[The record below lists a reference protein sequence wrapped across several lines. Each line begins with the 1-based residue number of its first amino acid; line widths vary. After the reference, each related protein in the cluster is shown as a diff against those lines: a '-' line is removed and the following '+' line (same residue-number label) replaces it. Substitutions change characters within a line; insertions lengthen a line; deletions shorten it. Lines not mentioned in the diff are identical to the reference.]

1 MTCTFSDF
9 EFDKNGWCKQAKL
22 IHSPN
27 FDSRPDASR
36 VDLLVVHSI
45 SLPPGHFGGPHIIE
59 LFTNRLD
66 FSAHPYF
73 NQLRGMKVSAHFL
86 ITRTGELVQFVSTHN
101 RAWHAGTSTFGGR
114 ERCNDF
120 SIGVE
125 LEGTDHS
132 AFTEVQYAV
141 LAGLSRALLEQHPLT
156 AVVGHEHIA
165 PVRKTDPGPL
175 FDWLQYRSLLSMHAP
190 DLAKTLRFP

>member
-101 RAWHAGTSTFGGR
+101 RAWHAGKSFWRGITDINSA
-114 ERCNDF
+114 
-120 SIGVE
+120 SIGIE
-125 LEGTDHS
+125 L
-132 AFTEVQYAV
+132 VN
-141 LAGLSRALLEQHPLT
+141 P
-156 AVVGHEHIA
+156 GHTGA
-165 PVRKTDPGPL
+165 
-175 FDWLQYRSLLSMHAP
+175 S
-190 DLAKTLRFP
+190 